1 MSELRLLIF
10 GGGAHCI
17 KSESTM
23 KAPYLLSFVFLII
36 TGSAFGQA
44 IETWVTSK
52 GAMFEG
58 SVQKVVPGSVVF
70 VLKDGREQPVPIA
83 DLSERS
89 RTKVVEALG
98 LGSTPVAATAAVATA
113 APTANPPV
121 TPPEPTASTGAAMVV
136 QPVDGAAV
144 DLTDTAQVEA
154 LVGQEATV
162 VGTVAKVITL
172 GASGHRLV
180 EFEGSTFNLF
190 ISKQQIDASAD
201 WVLDDLPGK
210 RLQVQ
215 GKVETYRDAP
225 QIRGTNP
232 SQLTRVQ

>member
-1 MSELRLLIF
+1 MSDLRLLN
-10 GGGAHCI
+10 GGGDAHCLTSQPI
-17 KSESTM
+17 M
-23 KAPYLLSFVFLII
+23 KASPLLSVVFLII
-36 TGSAFGQA
+36 TGTAFGQTV
-44 IETWVTSK
+44 ETWVTSK
-52 GAMFEG
+52 GAMFEA

-70 VLKDGREQPVPIA
+70 VLKDGREQAVPIT

-98 LGSTPVAATAAVATA
+98 LGSTPVAATAVAATSTETPA
-113 APTANPPV
+113 SPTGSPAPTAPV
-121 TPPEPTASTGAAMVV
+121 ATPMAV

-144 DLTDTAQVEA
+144 DLTDSAQVDS
-154 LVGQEATV
+154 LVGKEATV

-180 EFEGSTFNLF
+180 EFEGSNFNLF
-190 ISKQQIDASAD
+190 ISKQQIEASAD

-210 RLQVQ
+210 RVQVQ

-232 SQLTRVQ
+232 AQITRVQ